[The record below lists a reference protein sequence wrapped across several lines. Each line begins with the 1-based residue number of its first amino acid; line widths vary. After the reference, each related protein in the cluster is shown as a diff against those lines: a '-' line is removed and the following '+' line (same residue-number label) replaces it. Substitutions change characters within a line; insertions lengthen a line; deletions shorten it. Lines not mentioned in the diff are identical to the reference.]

1 MEIKATEKEVQGL
14 AEIMDIY
21 VKSAGLKGVNNVNV
35 IMNSIKPIKPNEVQ
49 LDAEGEADDGREEP
63 VQ

>member
-35 IMNSIKPIKPNEVQ
+35 IMNSIKPIKPKKYN
-49 LDAEGEADDGREEP
+49 
-63 VQ
+63 